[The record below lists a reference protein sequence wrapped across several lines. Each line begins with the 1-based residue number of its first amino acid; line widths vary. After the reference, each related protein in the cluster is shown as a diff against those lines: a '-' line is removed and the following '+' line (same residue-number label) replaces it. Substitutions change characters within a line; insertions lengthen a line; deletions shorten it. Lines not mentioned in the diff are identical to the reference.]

1 MYLFISTVIEE
12 LQNRNS
18 KSIYIL
24 ETCAKC
30 GTELLSDLK
39 DLMKIYNDMIE
50 EEQKNSKNY
59 QFT

>member
-1 MYLFISTVIEE
+1 MLE
-12 LQNRNS
+12 NMKS
-18 KSIYIL
+18 KN
-24 ETCAKC
+24 K
-30 GTELLSDLK
+30 TERLSDLK